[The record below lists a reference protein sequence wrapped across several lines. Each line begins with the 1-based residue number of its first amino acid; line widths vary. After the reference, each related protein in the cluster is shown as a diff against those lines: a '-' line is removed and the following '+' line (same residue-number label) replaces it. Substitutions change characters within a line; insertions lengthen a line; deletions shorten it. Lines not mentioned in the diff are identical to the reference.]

1 MRKQRTTKPVH
12 SLRLSAEGLRQLKDL
27 SLQMQRIE
35 ANVVEIALDRMY
47 REEIRFGSLVINET
61 ETSYVIE
68 ERKEDK

>member
-27 SLQMQRIE
+27 SIQMQRSE

-47 REEIRFGSLVINET
+47 REEIRFGSLNIHEAENR
-61 ETSYVIE
+61 YIIE
-68 ERKEDK
+68 DYKEDK

>member
-27 SLQMQRIE
+27 SLQMQRSE

-47 REEIRFGSLVINET
+47 REEIRFGSLTISESEN
-61 ETSYVIE
+61 SYVIGDY
-68 ERKEDK
+68 KEDK